1 MEAMLF
7 HQNKVHARFGRI
19 QLKFFRHS
27 AEHIQTFKQILM
39 WNKLTHLNLF
49 LVNFTLSSL
58 EWVNCVMVD
67 LLVVLACY

>member
-7 HQNKVHARFGRI
+7 HQSKVHARLRRI
-19 QLKFFRHS
+19 QLKFFRAS